1 MKWIDV
7 KKELPKRDLG
17 NESKIVLGHWN
28 GYIALYRYDYSDNSW
43 YLANRFLNPNAIKIT
58 HWMPL
63 PELPNSELTEPQPE
77 NGKLPIQHISERVV
91 IMLYDCSREGIK
103 NRIDKYDV
111 VDCNTGII
119 LFTGTSEE
127 CKSKYTNYIK
137 PHFR

>member
-1 MKWIDV
+1 MVV
-7 KKELPKRDLG
+7 KLLQPDENNQVDLPDHLKKLFHKLGTQLRFHTISGKNEFLTIIHMCQIAEEYFKEL
-17 NESKIVLGHWN
+17 
-28 GYIALYRYDYSDNSW
+28 
-43 YLANRFLNPNAIKIT
+43 LACNK
-58 HWMPL
+58 
-63 PELPNSELTEPQPE
+63 PQSE
-77 NGKLPIQHISERVV
+77 NGKLPMPHISERVV

-127 CKSKYTNYIK
+127 CKSKYPNYIK